1 MCLCVCVCVIYCVF
15 VCVCVI
21 YYVFVFVCV
30 CDIHY
35 VFVCACVIYCYIQTN
50 DSSLPGP
57 YAVHT
62 WEIPNIIEGARIFRI
77 VMTGRNDMDGQQLA
91 CSGFEVYGVIGSEL
105 TEGIL
110 KPSHWLFKDEDG

>member
-1 MCLCVCVCVIYCVF
+1 MPFTSLSSIYYAF

-21 YYVFVFVCV
+21 YYFV
-30 CDIHY
+30 
-35 VFVCACVIYCYIQTN
+35 QNN
-50 DSSLPGP
+50 DTSLSGP

-77 VMTGRNDMDGQQLA
+77 VMNGPNEINGKQLV
-91 CSGFEVYGVIGSEL
+91 CSGFELYGVIGSEL

-110 KPSHWLFKDEDG
+110 NPSHWLFKDEDD